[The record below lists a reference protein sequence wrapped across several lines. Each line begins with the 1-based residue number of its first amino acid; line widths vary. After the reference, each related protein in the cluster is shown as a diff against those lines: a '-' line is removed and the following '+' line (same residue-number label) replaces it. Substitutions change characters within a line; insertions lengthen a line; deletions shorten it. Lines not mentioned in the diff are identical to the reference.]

1 MKKDRVVN
9 IMSNEQQPWLNK
21 NLLVCSKYKQKLAIK
36 QRAHGF
42 LGNDNNQRKTN
53 LPNVI
58 T

>member
-42 LGNDNNQRKTN
+42 LENDDNQRK
-53 LPNVI
+53 LI
-58 T
+58 YQM